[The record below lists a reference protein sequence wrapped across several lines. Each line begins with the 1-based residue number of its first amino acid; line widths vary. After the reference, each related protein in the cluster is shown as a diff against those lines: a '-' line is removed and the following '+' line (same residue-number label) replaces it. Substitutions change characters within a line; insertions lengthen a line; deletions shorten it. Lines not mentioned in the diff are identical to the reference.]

1 MYDIHFRGIDIQPLE
16 RTGRYTTLIKDW
28 LKGIMYGK
36 ERNEWAVV
44 VKEVGFKTEAVDE
57 TEVEAF
63 AKMIREL
70 KGNPA
75 WATALERVA
84 RDI

>member
-1 MYDIHFRGIDIQPLE
+1 MYDIHFRGTDIQPLQKS
-16 RTGRYTTLIKDW
+16 GRYTTLIKGW

-44 VKEVGFKTEAVDE
+44 VKEVGFKTETIDE

-63 AKMIREL
+63 ANKIREL
-70 KGNPA
+70 KGNAA
-75 WATALERVA
+75 WAAALERVA
-84 RDI
+84 REI